1 MSDDL
6 DGVSGAYS
14 VCLYSCA
21 YVCVLTEC
29 MHTHVV
35 CGHVCSWG
43 RYILIGVCVY
53 ACMCML

>member
-1 MSDDL
+1 MTWMVL
-6 DGVSGAYS
+6 VGAHS

-43 RYILIGVCVY
+43 IYILIGVCVY